1 MNPNRWFRHK
11 DPPQNSR
18 ARDATAET
26 LEKDAA
32 YALKT
37 IRGYLEQ
44 LPGSDPAWLR
54 GKDVLEIGPG
64 IHYGV
69 PLILACFGARVA
81 VADRFPPAWQPAY
94 HPAFYGRLLER
105 FVGEFPGTD
114 PGPLRA
120 AMKDQ
125 ASLKDH
131 LAEIKAPVERIP
143 RRLRNRYDAIFS
155 NAVLEH
161 LFLPCRAIRRLARVT
176 RPGGLGF
183 HQVDFRDHRDFAR
196 PLEYLLLSRV
206 RFWKVFYWSHGEC
219 GNRLRPE
226 EFSQRFIRA
235 GFAVSAFT
243 INIAADD
250 PYLERFIPSLRRAGS
265 VYAQWPAAGSKTLSG
280 RFHLVKA

>member
-1 MNPNRWFRHK
+1 MNPNRWFRCTET
-11 DPPQNSR
+11 PQNSR
-18 ARDATAET
+18 ARDTAAGS
-26 LEKDAA
+26 LDNDAA

-37 IRGYLEQ
+37 ARGYLAQ
-44 LPGSDPAWLR
+44 LPGGDRAWLR
-54 GKDVLEIGPG
+54 GKNVLEIGPG

-94 HPAFYGRLLER
+94 HPVFYRHLLER
-105 FVGEFPGTD
+105 FVGEFPEID

-120 AMKDQ
+120 AMKGQ

-131 LAEIKAPVERIP
+131 IAEIKTPVERIP
-143 RRLRNRYDAIFS
+143 HRMRNRFDVIFS

-161 LFLPCRAIRRLARVT
+161 LFLPSRAIRRLAWVT

-196 PLEYLLLSRV
+196 PLEYLLLGRV

-219 GNRLRPE
+219 GNRLRPG
-226 EFSQRFIRA
+226 EFFRIIARS
-235 GFAVSAFT
+235 GFAIRGFEV
-243 INIAADD
+243 NLQAADA
-250 PYLERFIPSLRRAGS
+250 YLNEFMPRLRESSS
-265 VYAQWPAAGSKTLSG
+265 VYAGCLETELKKLSG
-280 RFHLVKA
+280 CFHLVKA